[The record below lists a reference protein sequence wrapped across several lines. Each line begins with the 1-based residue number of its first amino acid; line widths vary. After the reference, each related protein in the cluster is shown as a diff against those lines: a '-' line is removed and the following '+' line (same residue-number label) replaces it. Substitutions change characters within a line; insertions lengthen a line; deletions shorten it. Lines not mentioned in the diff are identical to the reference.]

1 MSDEAFD
8 VVIAGAGMAGATLAL
23 ALAKAGLKAAVADA
37 QALETQLAPTFDG
50 RASAI
55 AYANFRQFRALG
67 LGPALEPVAQPI
79 RAIQVTD
86 AAAPGA
92 ARRPSLPAFVAFDS
106 ADIADR
112 SEGEPLG
119 WMIENRQIRAALNS
133 ALAEAGVVPV
143 APVQVTGVDTEPGRA
158 VMRLADGRS
167 LTAPLVV
174 GAEGRASAVREAA
187 GIRTFGWRYP
197 QHGVVATVQLERP
210 HDGVAHQLFMGGSGL
225 AILPLTDDRA
235 SLVWAEPPAAAAALV
250 KGSTEAFEAHLARR
264 FGSFLGT
271 PRLVGPRFV
280 YPLSFMLAETLVA
293 PRVALVGDAGHG
305 IHPVA
310 GQGLNLG
317 LKDVAALVDVLVD
330 AHSLGEDIGS
340 AVVLERYA
348 RWRRFD
354 IAAVAAASDA
364 FTRFFAMSGP
374 ATRAVRAAGFA
385 LMNRAPPLRRIAML
399 AAGADLGELPR
410 LLKGEVPA

>member
-23 ALAKAGLKAAVADA
+23 ALAKAGLRVAVADA

-67 LGPALEPVAQPI
+67 LGAALEPVAQPI

-92 ARRPSLPAFVAFDS
+92 SSRRSLPAFVAFDS

-112 SEGEPLG
+112 NDGEPLG
-119 WMIENRQIRAALNS
+119 WMIENRQIRAALNA

-143 APVQVTGVDTEPGRA
+143 APIEVTRVEVEPGRA
-158 VMRLADGRS
+158 RMRLADGRS
-167 LTAPLVV
+167 LSAPLVV
-174 GAEGRASAVREAA
+174 GAEGRASTVREAA
-187 GIRTFGWRYP
+187 GIKTFGWRYP

-210 HDGVAHQLFMGGSGL
+210 HEGVAHQLFMGGSAL
-225 AILPLTDDRA
+225 AILPLTEDRA
-235 SLVWAEPPAAAAALV
+235 SLVWAEPPAAASALV
-250 KGSTEAFEAHLARR
+250 QGSPEAFEAHLARR

-271 PRLVGPRFV
+271 PRLAGPRFV
-280 YPLSFMLAETLVA
+280 YPLSFMLAERLVT
-293 PRVALVGDAGHG
+293 PRLALVGDAGHG

-317 LKDVAALVDVLVD
+317 LKDVGALVDVLVD
-330 AHSLGEDIGS
+330 AHRLGEDIGS

-354 IAAVAAASDA
+354 IAAMAASCDL
-364 FTRFFAMSGP
+364 FTRAFSAGGPVARGLRGAAFA
-374 ATRAVRAAGFA
+374 AF
-385 LMNRAPPLRRIAML
+385 NRAPMLKRLAML
-399 AAGADLGELPR
+399 DAGGGLGDLPR
-410 LLKGEVPA
+410 LLKGEAPA